1 MKFSDVTFPHPVL
14 GIGDSVKGTTGF
26 IGDPEIHVLSDSY
39 KVVIECNLENR
50 DLETLIKERRAEFF
64 CDITCTNTVF
74 RSYVTSDNSNIV
86 IEIPRKQVKGKVEFT
101 CILVVKD
108 AISAYSNSEAHSD
121 YNGYTFILD
130 KGDLLAFFGEF
141 SFDADIKYEK
151 LKAVSSFMEVIEN
164 ESILYSS
171 VDLKRPKIEVQL
183 PSSDYKVYCSDAISQ
198 EVTLAPIFH
207 ASLVLNALLI
217 ALYSFDEHKDY
228 LWAKAL
234 KYRMDNE
241 EQFHAL
247 SIDEKEDIPELA
259 QRLLGNPFSR
269 LLNGISVYVES
280 DTEE

>member
-14 GIGDSVKGTTGF
+14 GIGDSVEGITGF
-26 IGDPEIHVLSDSY
+26 TKDPEIHVLSDSY
-39 KVVIECNLENR
+39 KVVIQCNLHNR
-50 DLETLIKERRAEFF
+50 DLETLIQERRAEFF
-64 CDITCTNTVF
+64 CDITCTNTVY
-74 RSYVTSDNSNIV
+74 RSYVVSNNANIV

-101 CILVVKD
+101 CILVARD
-108 AISAYSNSEAHSD
+108 SFSAYANSEAHSD
-121 YNGYTFILD
+121 YDGYTFTLD

-164 ESILYSS
+164 ESILYTG

-183 PSSDYKVYCSDAISQ
+183 PSSEYKAYSSDAISH
-198 EVTLAPIFH
+198 EVTFAPIFH
-207 ASLVLNALLI
+207 ASIVLNALLI
-217 ALYSFDEHKDY
+217 ALYNFDEHKDY

-234 KYRMDNE
+234 KYRIDNE
-241 EQFHAL
+241 EQFQAL

-269 LLNGISVYVES
+269 LLTGINVIVES
-280 DTEE
+280 DSEE